1 MNKSL
6 SVAIFSISIL
16 IFSACQSK
24 TEAPKADKEGL
35 EAEITLYEAKIRDT
49 TIAANLNRSAYPQLA
64 QAYLNH
70 VEAFPDEAE
79 AAKKLYDAGG
89 LFMSVG
95 DSEKA
100 IAAWQKVLDSYSTS
114 KWAKN
119 ALIEQAFISENVLQ
133 DLEKAKVLYEKFIE
147 KYPNDEF
154 TDDAEFSLK
163 NLGKSPDEVLKSLQ
177 K

>member
-6 SVAIFSISIL
+6 LVAVFAISIL
-16 IFSACQSK
+16 IFSACESK
-24 TEAPKADKEGL
+24 KKAPKVDKDAL
-35 EAEITLYEAKIRDT
+35 NAEITLYEAKIRDT

-70 VEAFPDEAE
+70 VDAFPDEGE

-95 DSEKA
+95 DAEKA
-100 IAAWQKVLDSYSTS
+100 IGTWQKILDDYSGS

-119 ALIEQAFISENVLQ
+119 ALIEQAFISENVLK
-133 DLEKAKVLYEKFIE
+133 DLEKAKVLYEQFIE

-154 TDDAEFSLK
+154 TDDAKFSLQ
-163 NLGKSPDEVLKSLQ
+163 NLGKSADEVLKSIQ